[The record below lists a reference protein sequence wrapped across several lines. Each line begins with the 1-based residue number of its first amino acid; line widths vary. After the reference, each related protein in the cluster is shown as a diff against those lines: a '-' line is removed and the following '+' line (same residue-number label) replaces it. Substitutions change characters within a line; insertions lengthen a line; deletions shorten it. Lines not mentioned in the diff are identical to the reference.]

1 MRNVLVLVAL
11 VCLGLSGCFTMHGDP
26 SAPAAEGEVRLAA
39 GAQSTG
45 FTALEIH
52 WDRVDG
58 TYGESSVDVYQLP
71 QAFPMQLYT
80 GLGLGRSDAHT
91 YRLSAWFSNGTWDQP
106 TTSPPAGAAHATLDI
121 AIPNCTDGCPAV
133 RDVELVL
140 AP

>member
-1 MRNVLVLVAL
+1 MRIVLALLSLVLSA
-11 VCLGLSGCFTMHGDP
+11 CFTMHGDP
-26 SAPAAEGEVRLAA
+26 SAPSAEGELRLAA

-71 QAFPMQLYT
+71 QQFPMQLYT
-80 GLGLGRSDAHT
+80 DLGLGRSDAHT

-106 TTSPPAGAAHATLDI
+106 TRSPPAGAAHGTLEI
-121 AIPNCTDGCPAV
+121 AIPECSDGCAAV